1 MRGAIYIV
9 LIFVVLRSS
18 RWYVA
23 LSGALVR
30 AANLSISGSALDRV
44 SVGYCAASV
53 RPDWISSLSLTPRA
67 PIRGSGSDDRV
78 GSLLAF
84 FVAEW
89 HAVKNTSWRRDQ
101 GPLINAEIRREEV
114 HFVELG

>member
-1 MRGAIYIV
+1 MP
-9 LIFVVLRSS
+9 LTESQ
-18 RWYVA
+18 W
-23 LSGALVR
+23 
-30 AANLSISGSALDRV
+30 V
-44 SVGYCAASV
+44 SVH
-53 RPDWISSLSLTPRA
+53 RPSGPIGFRLSLTPRA

-78 GSLLAF
+78 GSLLVL

-89 HAVKNTSWRRDQ
+89 HAVLSTSWRRDQ